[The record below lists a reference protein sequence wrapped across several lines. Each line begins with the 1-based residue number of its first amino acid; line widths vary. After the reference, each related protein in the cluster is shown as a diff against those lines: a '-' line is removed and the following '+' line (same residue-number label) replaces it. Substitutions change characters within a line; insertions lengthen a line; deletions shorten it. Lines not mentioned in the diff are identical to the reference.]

1 MSFRRLLV
9 FVAAGLLA
17 ASCEKLNLD
26 DYIAGGDADGDA
38 VEEPQEGL
46 WVTLRVANLDV
57 ADYGGGSTFA
67 AAKRRAASSVGE
79 LGDRINVAVYQGGSR
94 VKTVNQQATADAFG
108 MVQFELD
115 DEGTYEILLLLH
127 SCDGNATTTSVDGV
141 KFPSNKV
148 TDTFWFYTNNVDVYY
163 ADSLET
169 LVNIELDADVSRRV
183 AMYRFTIEG
192 EIPDD
197 VAQMKFYY
205 TGGSSTLDGTT
216 GYGCVNSRQTEYRDV
231 VSHEAGQ
238 TFELFTFP
246 HEDTDELKMTI
257 TALDSGGND
266 LHEVVYTNVPV
277 EMNMITSHS
286 ADYFGDVGSKAAG
299 NFELIDF

>member
-1 MSFRRLLV
+1 MSFRKLLV
-9 FVAAGLLA
+9 FAAAGLLA

-26 DYIAGGDADGDA
+26 DYIEPEDAA
-38 VEEPQEGL
+38 EEVQEGL
-46 WVTLRVANLDV
+46 KVTLRVANLDV
-57 ADYGGGSTFA
+57 ADYAGGSTFS
-67 AAKRRAASSVGE
+67 AAKSRAAETVGE
-79 LGDRINVAVYQGGSR
+79 LGDRINIAVYQAGTR
-94 VKTVNQQATADAFG
+94 VKTVNQQATSDDFG
-108 MVQFELD
+108 TVPFYLD

-148 TDTFWFYTNNVDVYY
+148 TDTFWFY
-163 ADSLET
+163 ADSIDVFYPDT
-169 LVNIELDADVSRRV
+169 AAVFADISVDADVSRRT
-183 AMYRFTIEG
+183 AMYRFTIAG

-216 GYGCVNSRQTEYRDV
+216 GFGCVNSRQTEYRDV
-231 VSHEAGQ
+231 SSHAAGQ

-246 HEDTDELKMTI
+246 HDETDVLKMTV
-257 TALDSGGND
+257 TALDSSGNS

-277 EMNMITSHS
+277 EMNMITSHT
-286 ADYFGDVGSKAAG
+286 ADYFGDAG
-299 NFELIDF
+299 TKDAGDFELFDF